1 MKKRIAFFSFVVLMF
16 ASSFLARET
25 AKVTFP
31 KTDAGKR
38 AAAFFKAFNSA
49 DEKSMKAYLES
60 NLAAEALQTRSM
72 EERMA
77 MQRGLKSDLSTL
89 EPLKILEAEED
100 AVTVVARSAAGEWF
114 ELGFKFEAEKPHKL
128 LGTRIEMTEEP
139 DLEESTG
146 PLTETAF
153 ATKTEAYL
161 NDLVARDEFS
171 GVVLVAK
178 GETPVLRRAYG
189 LSSMEYNVPNQIDT
203 RFNLGSINKFFTR
216 IAIEQ
221 LAGKKALALDDRIGK
236 YLPDY
241 PNKDA
246 AAKVTIA
253 QLLEMTSGIG
263 DFFGERYD
271 ATPKNRIRTLADYLV
286 LFGDE
291 PLHFE
296 PGTKREYSNGG
307 YIVLGLI
314 IEKVSG
320 QSYFGYVHEN
330 ICEPAGMT
338 QTGHLDADVP
348 VENVASGYT
357 RAWDDSEHPGEPRRN
372 NMYTRPARG
381 SSAGGGYSTVD
392 DLLKLISALEA
403 GTLSAP
409 EAARFAAR
417 GMGIAGGAPGIN
429 ASVETLPK
437 NDYTVIVL
445 SNYDPPASEK
455 VARKIV
461 SWVKRIE

>member
-1 MKKRIAFFSFVVLMF
+1 MKKRIALAWLIVLLF
-16 ASSFLARET
+16 ASSFLAGET
-25 AKVTFP
+25 AKVVFP

-38 AAAFFKAFNSA
+38 AATFFKAFNSA
-49 DEKSMKAYLES
+49 DEKNIKDYLES
-60 NLAAEALQTRSM
+60 NLAAEALKTRSM

-89 EPLKILEAEED
+89 EPVKILGAEED
-100 AVTVVARSAAGEWF
+100 AVTVAARSSSGEWF
-114 ELGFKFEAEKPHKL
+114 ELAFKFETQKPHKL
-128 LGTRIEMTEEP
+128 LGIRIEMTDEP
-139 DLEESTG
+139 ESEESTG
-146 PLTETAF
+146 PLTEIELTA
-153 ATKTEAYL
+153 KLEGYL
-161 NDLVARDEFS
+161 DALVAKDEFS

-189 LSSMEYNVPNQIDT
+189 LASKEYNAPNQIDT

-241 PNKDA
+241 PNKNA
-246 AAKVTIA
+246 AAKVTIT

-263 DFFGERYD
+263 DFFGEKYD
-271 ATPKNRIRTLADYLV
+271 ATPKNMIRTLADYLV

-296 PGTKREYSNGG
+296 PETKREYSNGG

-320 QSYFGYVHEN
+320 QSYFDYVQEN

-338 QTGHLDADVP
+338 RTGHLDADIP

-357 RAWDDSEHPGEPRRN
+357 RAWDENEHPGEPRRN

-381 SSAGGGYSTVD
+381 SSAGGGYSTAD
-392 DLLKLISALEA
+392 DLLKLVSALEA
-403 GTLSAP
+403 GKLSTP
-409 EAARFAAR
+409 EAARFAAS